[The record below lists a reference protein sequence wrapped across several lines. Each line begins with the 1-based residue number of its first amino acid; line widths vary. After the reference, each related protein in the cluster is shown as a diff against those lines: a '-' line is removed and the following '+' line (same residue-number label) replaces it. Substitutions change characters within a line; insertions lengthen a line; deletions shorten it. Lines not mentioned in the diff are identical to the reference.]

1 LIEHWRSIWY
11 TRTNSSTDPT
21 FHFGFVQLSTSSNNT
36 RDIGGFP
43 WLRWQQTFDIGYV
56 PNSFAP
62 KVFFAVS
69 LDLRDDV
76 GG

>member
-1 LIEHWRSIWY
+1 M
-11 TRTNSSTDPT
+11 
-21 FHFGFVQLSTSSNNT
+21 FNNT
-36 RDIGGFP
+36 ESVGGFP

-56 PNSFAP
+56 PNSVAP

-69 LDLRDDV
+69 LDLRDDE